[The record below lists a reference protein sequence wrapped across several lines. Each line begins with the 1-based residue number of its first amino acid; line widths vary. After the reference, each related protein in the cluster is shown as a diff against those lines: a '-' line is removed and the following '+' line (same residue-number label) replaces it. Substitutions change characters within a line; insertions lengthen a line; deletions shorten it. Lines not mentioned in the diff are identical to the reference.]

1 MDEIVFEGARSLF
14 TNGVLGVVV
23 AGLVYYLMIMRAE
36 IREERKNH
44 RIELAAKDALIL
56 DLQEKRL
63 QGALAGAELARQ
75 FKDTFDA
82 ILHRRD

>member
-1 MDEIVFEGARSLF
+1 MDDIVVEGARSLF

-23 AGLVYYLMIMRAE
+23 AGLVYYLMVMRAE

-44 RIELAAKDALIL
+44 KIELAAKDALIL

-75 FKDTFDA
+75 MKDTFDA
-82 ILHRRD
+82 LLHRRD